1 MRKLVKGVLLGAAV
15 GATVKAVQEVRG
27 DGSIDQVGPSVAKAA
42 GQAAVAGAAVGFV
55 LDRRDRRKLSR
66 LRRARSKVDLSGMV
80 ASAGALAEVARPALQ
95 SAAELAK
102 EKSAKAADAAKPH
115 VLAAADLARE
125 KGSEAAKAAK
135 PRVEQA
141 AKVARPHVEHAADLA
156 KARAQKAG
164 DAAKAKLGEYDL
176 PVLVAV

>member
-1 MRKLVKGVLLGAAV
+1 MRKLMKGVLLGAAV

-27 DGSIDQVGPSVAKAA
+27 DGSIEQVGPSVAKAA
-42 GQAAVAGAAVGFV
+42 GQAAVAGAAVGLV
-55 LDRRDRRKLSR
+55 LDRRDRRKMSR
-66 LRRARSKVDLSGMV
+66 MRRARSKVDLSGMV

-102 EKSAKAADAAKPH
+102 EKGA
-115 VLAAADLARE
+115 
-125 KGSEAAKAAK
+125 EAAKAAK
-135 PRVEQA
+135 PRVEHA

-164 DAAKAKLGEYDL
+164 EAAKAKLNEYDL

>member
-27 DGSIDQVGPSVAKAA
+27 DGSIEQVGPSVAKAA
-42 GQAAVAGAAVGFV
+42 GQAAAAGAVVGFV
-55 LDRRDRRKLSR
+55 LDRRDRRR
-66 LRRARSKVDLSGMV
+66 MTRIQRAKSKVDLSGVV
-80 ASAGALAEVARPALQ
+80 AGAGALAEVALPALQ

-102 EKSAKAADAAKPH
+102 EKGTKAAEAAKPH
-115 VLAAADLARE
+115 VLAAADLAQK

-135 PRVEQA
+135 PKVEQA
-141 AKVARPHVEHAADLA
+141 TKAARPHVEHAADLA

-164 DAAKAKLGEYDL
+164 EAAKAKLSEYDL